1 MNMQKRT
8 ALLLAVLMLSGMLAA
23 CGEAEAPQTKPAETT
38 AEPVTADETTEAV
51 LSDGLPEAD
60 MDGFAFSV
68 YNNSKEK
75 MTWTN
80 TTLDVEQMDGDV
92 LNDAIY
98 LRNRT
103 MEERFNFVMK
113 VKSEGNQ
120 ISSSEIAAEVM
131 AGDSSFDV
139 WFPRDYHVPQSIPY
153 LQPLE
158 NLPYIDLDAEW
169 WFPQASEVF
178 KFNGE
183 TYSATSYFSLS
194 PISRAAGFV
203 FNEDMYENIGAEKT
217 PYEYVRSDTWTL
229 ETLYGVC
236 RLGYADL
243 NGNGETDDGDRF
255 GLASSWKEIYARFI
269 NGSGIRFIE
278 KHGDGYPEF
287 TLPSNEG
294 AVTKMMRIFEL
305 FNDSMVY
312 RNKNT
317 NMDTAPPQ
325 TIGDST
331 ALFALGH
338 PNNMGGTYRAVE
350 MNVGFVPCPKY
361 DENQERYYCTTW
373 AGELLCILKTLPD
386 DRLENVSVILEALSF
401 DSAKEDGVMTIYKEV
416 MMKGKY
422 ASNKN
427 CEEMFDIVLD
437 SLSFDFG
444 IIAWEAQIVNPMI
457 KSIYASGEGS
467 VASTLAS
474 MTPSI
479 NGYIGELI
487 ENIEGN
493 AA

>member
-1 MNMQKRT
+1 MNHQKIT
-8 ALLLAVLMLSGMLAA
+8 ALFLSLLMLAGLFCS
-23 CGEAEAPQTKPAETT
+23 CGEEQKPQDKPAETT
-38 AEPVTADETTEAV
+38 AAAEVTTEAAETV
-51 LSDGLPEAD
+51 LTDGLPEVD
-60 MDGFAFSV
+60 MDGFVFSV

-98 LRNRT
+98 LRNRA

-120 ISSSEIAAEVM
+120 IKASEVAAEVM
-131 AGDSSFDV
+131 AGDSNFDL
-139 WFPRDYHVPQSIPY
+139 WFPRDYNVPQSIPY
-153 LQPLE
+153 LRPLE
-158 NLPYIDLDAEW
+158 NLPYIDLEAEW

-178 KFNGE
+178 KFNGQ
-183 TYSATSYFSLS
+183 TYGGTSYYSLS

-229 ETLYGVC
+229 E
-236 RLGYADL
+236 RLHDIAKLCYADL
-243 NGNGETDDGDRF
+243 NGNNEMDDGDRF
-255 GLASSWKEIYARFI
+255 ALASSWKEIYARFI
-269 NGSGIRFIE
+269 NGSGICFIE

-287 TLPSNEG
+287 TLESDEA
-294 AVTKMMRIFEL
+294 AVTKMLHIFEL
-305 FNDSMVY
+305 FNDPSIY

-317 NMDTAPPQ
+317 NMDTAPTQ
-325 TIGDST
+325 TIADGT

-338 PNNMGGTYRAVE
+338 PNNMGGLYRTVE

-361 DENQERYYCTTW
+361 DEKQERYYCTTW
-373 AGELLCILKTLPD
+373 AGELMCILKTLPD
-386 DRLENVSVILEALSF
+386 DRLENVSIILEALSF

-444 IIAWEAQIVNPMI
+444 IIAWEAQIINPMI
-457 KSIYASGEGS
+457 KSIYASGEGN
-467 VASTLAS
+467 VVSTLAS
-474 MTPSI
+474 MSPSI
-479 NGYIGELI
+479 NGYIDELI
-487 ENIEGN
+487 ANIEGN